1 MFVAGLTIY
10 HFSGPKHMNL
20 KLSRSKFEQ
29 IVGDLI
35 KKTVDPCMKV
45 SLYKRKLCFGAGPA
59 LDHDR
64 DPGSNIQPKF
74 VEI

>member
-1 MFVAGLTIY
+1 
-10 HFSGPKHMNL
+10 MNM

-45 SLYKRKLCFGAGPA
+45 GWLFVKPYNINILKGSVREKWKGGIDLRLKISAFDLY
-59 LDHDR
+59 
-64 DPGSNIQPKF
+64 
-74 VEI
+74 